1 MNATGQPAKP
11 PDASSATRAD
21 KPDKLLQMNSLFGS
35 VFWLLVTLGVLVTFH
50 EFGHYWVARRCGV
63 KVLRFSVGFGGAIWK
78 RIGKDGTEY
87 QVAMIPLGGYVKM
100 LDAREGEVDPAL
112 AGQEFTGKP
121 VWQRIAIVAAGPGFN
136 LIFTIVAFWAMFMVG
151 KPDVAPVIAAVP
163 QSIAAEA
170 GVRTGD
176 RILAI
181 DGRPVAT
188 WSDAMDAVVN
198 AMLGRDPLPVE
209 VRGTDGAE
217 RKLILPLNQLPAGED
232 IGQYL
237 DKLGLKLAPL
247 PPVAATVLPGKPAA
261 LAGMKGGDRV
271 LTING
276 QAMTSYDEFQHA
288 IPLDAAKSPTLNVV
302 VERDGKSLPLS
313 ITARME
319 SLEGQPTNWIIG
331 VSPLEREP
339 AVLRYGPLKAMS
351 ASLQTTWNTAASTF
365 NMIGKMLTG
374 QASTKNLSGVIGI
387 AQVANASANMG
398 AGWFLSFLAMV
409 SLSLAILNLMPIPVL
424 DGGYLLYYLIEL
436 VKGSPVSERTMMAGQ
451 YVGLVLLFTLMGLA
465 FYNDIHR
472 FLPS

>member
-1 MNATGQPAKP
+1 
-11 PDASSATRAD
+11 
-21 KPDKLLQMNSLFGS
+21 MNSAIGS

-63 KVLRFSVGFGGAIWK
+63 KVLRFSVGFGKAIWK

-100 LDAREGEVDPAL
+100 LDAREGDVDPAL

-136 LIFTIVAFWAMFMVG
+136 LFFTLVAFWLMFLVG
-151 KPDVAPVIAAVP
+151 KPDVAPVIAATP
-163 QSIAAEA
+163 HSMAADA

-176 RILAI
+176 RILSI
-181 DGRPVAT
+181 DGHQVAT
-188 WSDAMDAVVN
+188 WSDSMDAVAN
-198 AMLGRDPLPVE
+198 AMLGRESTPLR

-217 RKLILPLNQLPAGED
+217 RTVTLPLEQLPAGEP
-232 IGQYL
+232 I
-237 DKLGLKLAPL
+237 DKYFDTLGLKLSPMPAIIG
-247 PPVAATVLPGKPAA
+247 TVLPGRPAV
-261 LAGMKGGDRV
+261 LGGMQGGDRI
-271 LTING
+271 LSING
-276 QAMTSYDEFQHA
+276 QKVDSYEAFQKLV
-288 IPLDAAKSPTLNVV
+288 PTEAAKSPTLAIEVQRGQQV
-302 VERDGKSLPLS
+302 LSLS
-313 ITARME
+313 ITARKE
-319 SLEGQPTNWIIG
+319 SLEGQPTTFIIG
-331 VSPLEREP
+331 VSPMEREQ
-339 AVLRYGPLKAMS
+339 AVLRYGPLKAIG
-351 ASLQTTWNTAASTF
+351 ASFESTWSSAASTF

-387 AQVANASANMG
+387 AQVANVSASMG
-398 AGWFLSFLAMV
+398 FGWFLSFLAMV

-424 DGGYLLYYLIEL
+424 DGGWLLYYLIEL